1 MYFQSIGQ
9 PSQYLCVTQRTLILY
24 CGQFRTIEYYKAL
37 NLTHNISEFIDYAKN
52 DIYAERIKKANIIFL
67 CLVAQ
72 YLDSLNCFQDE
83 FRPK

>member
-1 MYFQSIGQ
+1 MCNTESFN
-9 PSQYLCVTQRTLILY
+9 TLLWTIS
-24 CGQFRTIEYYKAL
+24 RTIEYYKTL

-52 DIYAERIKKANIIFL
+52 DIYAERIKANIIFL

-72 YLDSLNCFQDE
+72 YLDSLNYFQDE

>member
-1 MYFQSIGQ
+1 MCYTENFN
-9 PSQYLCVTQRTLILY
+9 TLLWTIS
-24 CGQFRTIEYYKAL
+24 RTIEYYKAL